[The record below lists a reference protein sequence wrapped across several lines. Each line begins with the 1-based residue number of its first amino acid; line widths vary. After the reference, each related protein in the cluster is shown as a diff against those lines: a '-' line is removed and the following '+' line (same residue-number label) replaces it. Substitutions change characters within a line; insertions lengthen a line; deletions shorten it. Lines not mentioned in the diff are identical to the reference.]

1 MARVT
6 IGKLQEAIQLC
17 ANGGGLCDAAMPPNE
32 SARILGA
39 GLHNGLNRGLCPDL
53 FHSQINIVQLKLKT
67 MSAPEIQDES
77 KAYCQRKQNR
87 RHNVPTFAV
96 WIWIDR
102 TYIGGIER
110 GERNVSLVNIVGI
123 AKP

>member
-53 FHSQINIVQLKLKT
+53 FHPIHHGALVGG
-67 MSAPEIQDES
+67 
-77 KAYCQRKQNR
+77 RKVR
-87 RHNVPTFAV
+87 ITLGHRDGFMTK
-96 WIWIDR
+96 
-102 TYIGGIER
+102 
-110 GERNVSLVNIVGI
+110 NVS
-123 AKP
+123 